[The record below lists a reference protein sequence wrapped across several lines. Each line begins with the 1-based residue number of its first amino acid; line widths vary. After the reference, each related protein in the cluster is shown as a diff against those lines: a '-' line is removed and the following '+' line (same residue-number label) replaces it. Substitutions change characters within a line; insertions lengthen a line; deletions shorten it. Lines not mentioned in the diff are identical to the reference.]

1 MTALF
6 TLTIQ
11 HLSRRVQYDVNQK
24 KKKNKVLAV
33 LSLKYYIPL
42 ISLSFFPFGNHS
54 FLSPTL

>member
-11 HLSRRVQYDVNQK
+11 HLSRRVQYDENQK
-24 KKKNKVLAV
+24 KKKKALAV

-42 ISLSFFPFGNHS
+42 ISLSFFLFGNHS